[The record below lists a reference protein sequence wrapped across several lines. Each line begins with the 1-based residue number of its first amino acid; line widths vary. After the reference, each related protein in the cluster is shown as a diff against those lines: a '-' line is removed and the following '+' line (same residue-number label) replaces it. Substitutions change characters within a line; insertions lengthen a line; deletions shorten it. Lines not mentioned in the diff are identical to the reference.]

1 MSALAAYRSRIHL
14 ILGDTAADRYSN
26 NLVDEAI
33 RQALDQYS
41 RAWPQILNA
50 SHNVVTAGRD
60 QSLSAITG
68 LQTILQVIYPYS
80 VSTILTPD
88 YFTGYYLTFGPTPTI
103 HISGDSVP
111 AVGQII
117 RITYTKAHTI
127 KDLDTG
133 TSTTVLD
140 SHEGIL
146 CTGAAGFAA
155 LMRSSEVSE
164 SYGSRA
170 SDLNQLM
177 DIGKTFLEVFDN
189 YLRKLQSE
197 HQAHRNVIPDAG
209 WQLDGWDDGH
219 YVRH

>member
-14 ILGDTAADRYSN
+14 ILGDTAADRYSQD
-26 NLVDEAI
+26 LVDEAI

-41 RAWPQILNA
+41 RAWPQILSA
-50 SHNVVTAGRD
+50 SHTVATAGRD

-68 LQTILQVIYPYS
+68 LQTILQVIYPYTAT
-80 VSTILTPD
+80 VTTPD
-88 YFTGYYLTFGPTPTI
+88 YFTGYYLTFGPTPSI

-117 RITYTKAHTI
+117 RITYTKAHAI

-133 TSTTVLD
+133 TATTVLD

-146 CTGAAGFAA
+146 CTGSAGFAA

-170 SDLNQLM
+170 SDLNQLA
-177 DIGKTFLEVFDN
+177 DIGKSYLEVFYD

-197 HQAHRNVIPDAG
+197 HQAHRNAIPECRLAARFMG
-209 WQLDGWDDGH
+209 PE
-219 YVRH
+219 